1 MKVIEKVGDYIDRE
15 DALRPFII
23 DKNGQRIPEVDGDNF
38 PVTIEIK
45 EVKRILRALPS
56 ADVKPVVRCENCV
69 HWNGETHGCTRNPSL
84 EPWWESDFCNYWEK
98 VRKE

>member
-1 MKVIEKVGDYIDRE
+1 MADYIDRE
-15 DALRPFII
+15 AAIA
-23 DKNGQRIPEVDGDNF
+23 K
-38 PVTIEIK
+38 IK
-45 EVKRILRALPS
+45 EEYAEEWLANDPTQAYNLGLRVAEDIVCKLPS